1 MKMTAWFPLIAAA
14 LTVSAPAAG
23 TNVALGR
30 PYRLE
35 PRPNYAHCTDPGDAG
50 QLTDGELAKGHFWT
64 QKATVGWN
72 HEPMV
77 QITVDLGRVE
87 PVGGVSFRTAAGT
100 AGVGWPASIQIL
112 VSDDGRR
119 YHAAGELV
127 QLSAM
132 AGGLPPAEGYRVHR
146 YATDRLAT
154 RGRWVKFV
162 VDAGSPFIF
171 ADEIEV
177 FRGPEDL
184 LARAPAGE
192 AILDVKAHY
201 LRGRMRAC
209 ITRRLLADAD
219 AVGAALAAAPVA
231 ADRRSQLAGELR
243 AAATSAT
250 ALPDADPAAFR
261 VVLPLNEPHARIFR
275 VQAAL
280 WRAAGRAP
288 LTVWAAPPWDPISV
302 TDAPPVAPASP
313 RLDVALMTGEPRH
326 AAFHLSNAGEKD
338 ADLRLRIEGLPGGDN
353 PDWVTVHGVAWTDT
367 KRGIPVAD
375 ALEPAAR
382 AGDGFPVRVPC
393 GMTRMVWLTFE
404 PRTVPVGT
412 HEGSVVVS
420 GRAGGDLAIPLR
432 VRVSALRFPA
442 QPPLSL
448 GGWDY
453 TDAESRYSITP
464 ANREAVIAVLRR
476 YGVDTPW
483 ATTAVLPREDKPD
496 FARLDEWVR
505 RWSGA
510 RHWRVFLSVRDRF
523 GDAAMGTSEFDARVG
538 AWIRT
543 VAAHW
548 RGLGLETSRLGLLL
562 VDEPHEAA
570 QDATIAAWAKAIR
583 AAGTGILIWEDPTWK
598 DPSQSKG
605 VFELCDVLCPNRPM
619 FLAGGPAF
627 RAVYAAQ
634 RAAGRTLNFYSCSG
648 PVRLL
653 DPYAYHRL
661 QAWTCWREE
670 APAEFFWAFGD
681 AGGGSA
687 WNEYAAPGTCY
698 TPLFID
704 AAGATSSR
712 HMEALREGL
721 GDHAYLS
728 MLRDRIADVE
738 RAGRTPPALAAAKA
752 LLAAA
757 PSRVLDAPGADGLS
771 WAAAKDRGV
780 ADAVRVELLDALES
794 LGD

>member
-1 MKMTAWFPLIAAA
+1 MTWILLAAAA
-14 LTVSAPAAG
+14 LAATPSTAG
-23 TNVALGR
+23 INLARGR

-35 PRPNYAHCTDPGDAG
+35 PKPDYVHCTEPGDAT
-50 QLTDGELAKGHFWT
+50 QLTDGVYANGHFWT
-64 QKATVGWN
+64 RKETVGWN

-87 PVGGVSFRTAAGT
+87 PIRGASFSTAAGT
-100 AGVGWPASIQIL
+100 AGVGWPAAIQIL

-127 QLSAM
+127 QLSA
-132 AGGLPPAEGYRVHR
+132 ATGGLPPAEGYRVHR
-146 YATDRLAT
+146 YVTDQLAT

-162 VDAGSPFIF
+162 IDAGSPFIF
-171 ADEIEV
+171 ADEVEV
-177 FRGPEDL
+177 VRGAETL
-184 LARAPAGE
+184 LAKAPSGE
-192 AILDVKAHY
+192 PITDVKAHY

-209 ITRRLLADAD
+209 ITRRLMADAD
-219 AVGAALAAAPVA
+219 AVGAALAEAPVDA
-231 ADRRSQLAGELR
+231 ARRTALQAELKT
-243 AAATSAT
+243 AATSAT

-261 VVLPLNEPHARIFR
+261 VVLPLNEPHAQIFR

-280 WRAAGRAP
+280 WRAAGCAP
-288 LTVWAAPPWDPISV
+288 LTVWTAPLWDPLSMTTAPPAAP
-302 TDAPPVAPASP
+302 APPRLAVAM
-313 RLDVALMTGEPRH
+313 MTGEPRH
-326 AAFHLSNAGEKD
+326 AAFNLSNAGEAD
-338 ADLRLRIEGLPGGDN
+338 ADLRLRVEGLPGGDN
-353 PDWVTVHGVAWTDT
+353 PDWIAVHGVAWTDT

-382 AGDGFPVRVPC
+382 EGRDFVVRVPR
-393 GMTRMVWLTFE
+393 GMTRMVWLTLE
-404 PRTVPVGT
+404 PRTVPAGV
-412 HEGSVVVS
+412 HEGRVLVRGGGS
-420 GRAGGDLAIPLR
+420 GDTAVPLR

-442 QPPLSL
+442 RPSLSL

-453 TDAESRYSITP
+453 TDTESHYSITP
-464 ANREAVIAVLRR
+464 GNRDAVIAFLRR

-483 ATTAVLPREDKPD
+483 ATAAVLPREASPD
-496 FARLDEWVR
+496 FAKLDEWVR
-505 RWSGA
+505 RWAGA
-510 RHWRVFLSVRDRF
+510 RHWRVFLSVRNSF
-523 GDAAMGTSEFDARVG
+523 GDAKAGTAEFDARVG
-538 AWIRT
+538 AWIRV
-543 VAAHW
+543 VADHW
-548 RGLGLETSRLGLLL
+548 RGLGLEPARLGLLL

-570 QDATIAAWAKAIR
+570 QDATIIAWAKAIR
-583 AAGTGILIWEDPTWK
+583 AAETGILIWEDPTWK

-627 RAVYAAQ
+627 QGVYTAQ

-653 DPYAYHRL
+653 DPYSYHRL
-661 QAWTCWREE
+661 QAWTCWREQ

-698 TPLFID
+698 TPLFLD
-704 AAGATSSR
+704 ASGASSSR
-712 HMEALREGL
+712 HMEAVREGL

-728 MLRDRIADVE
+728 MLRDRIAEVE
-738 RAGRTPPALAAAKA
+738 KAGRSSPALAAAKA

-757 PSRVLDAPGADGLS
+757 PARVLDAPGAGGLS
-771 WAAAKDRGV
+771 WAAAKERGV

-794 LGD
+794 LRN